1 MNKTPLRT
9 AASEV
14 HSIAVDLLV
23 RVRRDICSVN
33 VNEEDHVTCD
43 MNVFHFVKVI
53 DSELS

>member
-33 VNEEDHVTCD
+33 VNEEDHVTCY
-43 MNVFHFVKVI
+43 MNVFHSVKVV